1 MVSEND
7 AVARTST
14 ITGLSSIREV
24 TQSYVLLNT
33 SRWTPTAIFSEI
45 GRVVW
50 CTTRVEVARVVAW
63 LWENCVFRRS
73 SVGLPRISEFG
84 ARNDER
90 MGC

>member
-45 GRVVW
+45 GGVVW
-50 CTTRVEVARVVAW
+50 CTTRVEVARVVVVEK
-63 LWENCVFRRS
+63 LCFPPELRRPS
-73 SVGLPRISEFG
+73 T
-84 ARNDER
+84 DQ
-90 MGC
+90 